1 MHIGGGFGGLNVAQS
16 LGGAPVEVTLIDK
29 RNFHLFQPLLYQV
42 ATGGLSPG
50 DIAFPLRSI
59 LRRHKNVTVLLE
71 EVTSVDPDRRIVH
84 TAASQIPYDILVLAA
99 GSESHYF
106 GHPEWAEFA
115 PTLKT
120 IEDATEIRRRIL
132 IAFENAECESDPALR
147 REWLRFVVV
156 GAGPTG
162 VELSGAIAEI
172 ARDTLRGDFRRIHP
186 EESEILLID
195 GGTRVLSAMQPDLS
209 EDAERSLI
217 ALGVR
222 PRMGIRVTSIDA
234 AGLSAQ
240 TPQGEQRI
248 PARTILW
255 AAGVRTASLVPQLA
269 KQLAVETDRMGRI
282 PVTADLSVAGHP
294 NIFVI
299 GDAALFLQDGNPLP
313 GMSPVAMQQG
323 WYVAKQIAAKLN
335 NRSVPPFHYVNKGVM
350 ATVGRKAA
358 VVDLG
363 FVRFGGVLA
372 WLAWLF
378 LHLLYLVTFRSRLSV
393 ALQWA
398 FQYFTF
404 NRGARLITQ
413 DRYHK
418 P

>member
-1 MHIGGGFGGLNVAQS
+1 MPQS
-16 LGGAPVEVTLIDK
+16 
-29 RNFHLFQPLLYQV
+29 
-42 ATGGLSPG
+42 
-50 DIAFPLRSI
+50 
-59 LRRHKNVTVLLE
+59 
-71 EVTSVDPDRRIVH
+71 
-84 TAASQIPYDILVLAA
+84 
-99 GSESHYF
+99 
-106 GHPEWAEFA
+106 
-115 PTLKT
+115 
-120 IEDATEIRRRIL
+120 IL